1 MLFLRQHLDKKPSDE
16 RHEKTTRKSKLPN
29 LSWDISDI
37 VWPKN
42 LELTWTDSIGYV
54 GKGDFETAGWNK
66 PWIVFCL
73 KTPQTLKPPLRI
85 WTKAQKP
92 QGCSP
97 YHPWFQGKLPLNFR
111 DCGYPS
117 ASRIPYIWYRSD
129 GPRESV
135 PFFFGD
141 VKVELQ
147 DLVITIRCN
156 QIIHHHF
163 KIFFLQ
169 SIHQTFEYNNHN
181 HNNKQQQEQQQQQQ
195 QQQEQQ
201 QITNNK

>member
-1 MLFLRQHLDKKPSDE
+1 MNKGP
-16 RHEKTTRKSKLPN
+16 KT
-29 LSWDISDI
+29 
-37 VWPKN
+37 
-42 LELTWTDSIGYV
+42 
-54 GKGDFETAGWNK
+54 
-66 PWIVFCL
+66 
-73 KTPQTLKPPLRI
+73 
-85 WTKAQKP
+85 KP

-97 YHPWFQGKLPLNFR
+97 YHPWFQGKLPVNFR

-135 PFFFGD
+135 PVFFGD

-156 QIIHHHF
+156 QIIHLHF

-169 SIHQTFEYNNHN
+169 SIHQTFEYNNN
-181 HNNKQQQEQQQQQQ
+181 KKQQIKQVYHELKSIERNLQQTTGLVVEFVFFRWAFLRLCEEQEVEVHQLQDGNDYGD
-195 QQQEQQ
+195 EDCPVEFSSHSWRTTVATSPKT
-201 QITNNK
+201 IEN